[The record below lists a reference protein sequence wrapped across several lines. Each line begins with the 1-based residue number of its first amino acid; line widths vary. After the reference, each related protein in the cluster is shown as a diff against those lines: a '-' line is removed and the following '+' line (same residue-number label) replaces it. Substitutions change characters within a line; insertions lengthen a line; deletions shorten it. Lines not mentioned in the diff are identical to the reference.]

1 MNKLFLYGIIVAALC
16 TACAT
21 NENAAGSAD
30 KNAAEVKPAVND
42 KVECAKLSDIKMGG
56 YVGEKMDAFFK
67 NRVLSDE
74 AKNKI
79 FEEAEKALDGNVDT
93 LWHSNRDGCTQDQAW
108 ISIDMKQSQTVS
120 ALQYVPR
127 QAQINGL
134 ILEYKIEFSTDGS
147 NWRKGKNARN

>member
-79 FEEAEKALDGNVDT
+79 FEEAEKAFSERIDDESVYVGYWRGEFWGKLAISATAYANKREIKT
-93 LWHSNRDGCTQDQAW
+93 LKIFFPKRR
-108 ISIDMKQSQTVS
+108 
-120 ALQYVPR
+120 QYR
-127 QAQINGL
+127 L
-134 ILEYKIEFSTDGS
+134 HCKIRTGI
-147 NWRKGKNARN
+147 

>member
-79 FEEAEKALDGNVDT
+79 FEEAEKAF
-93 LWHSNRDGCTQDQAW
+93 SER
-108 ISIDMKQSQTVS
+108 IDDESVS
-120 ALQYVPR
+120 AIGAENFGGSSQYQQAAYANIREIKTLRIFFPKRR
-127 QAQINGL
+127 QYWL
-134 ILEYKIEFSTDGS
+134 HCKIRTGI
-147 NWRKGKNARN
+147 

>member
-1 MNKLFLYGIIVAALC
+1 MNKLFLYSIIVAALC

-79 FEEAEKALDGNVDT
+79 FEEAEKAFSERIDDESVYVGYWRGEFWGKL
-93 LWHSNRDGCTQDQAW
+93 A
-108 ISIDMKQSQTVS
+108 ISASV
-120 ALQYVPR
+120 VC
-127 QAQINGL
+127 
-134 ILEYKIEFSTDGS
+134 EYT
-147 NWRKGKNARN
+147 